1 MTRDGK
7 KSLNVSIGSIVTV
20 MICAGLLLA
29 GNGLFQTLMPL
40 RADQEGYSTTL
51 IGLLGTA
58 YFGGF
63 AIGCFFGPKLIMS
76 VGHVRSFAGAAAILT
91 VLCLAFPLF
100 IDPYF
105 WGLLRVLTGIC
116 LAALFIVVESWLNDR
131 SSNENRGR
139 ILSAYIIVTNLTT
152 MAGQLMVNLHS
163 TRENVLFMIVAMVI
177 CLSIVPLAL
186 TPTATPKPIPSAKL
200 DLKGLIKI
208 SPVGAVGCLLV
219 GAVEG
224 AFWSLAPV
232 FAQERGMIIADV
244 TLLMAAFVLGGAIS
258 QWPLGWASDK
268 MDRRYVIAG
277 LAFGTVITGLVIG
290 FAELPSG
297 WPTYAM
303 ALLHGA
309 LMVPL
314 YAMCLSHANDS
325 APNERMVEISGGLLL
340 AYSVGATAGPLA
352 AAVFMEDGNPGGLFV
367 FIAVVLAAL
376 GLFVTFRLLSAP
388 LTLKG
393 ERTDFVPVPK
403 TSPSVYSLETD
414 DEEEKI

>member
-1 MTRDGK
+1 MTDDA
-7 KSLNVSIGSIVTV
+7 KSVKGVSIGSIVTV
-20 MICAGLLLA
+20 LICAGLLLA

-51 IGLLGTA
+51 IGFLGTA

-91 VLCLAFPLF
+91 VLCLAFPLL

-105 WGLLRVLTGIC
+105 WGLLRVLTGAC

-139 ILSAYIIVTNLTT
+139 ILSTYIIVTNLTT

-163 TRENVLFMIVAMVI
+163 TRENVLFMIVAMII

-186 TPTATPKPIPSAKL
+186 TPTVTPKPIPSAKL
-200 DLKGLIKI
+200 DLKRLLKI
-208 SPVGAVGCLLV
+208 SPAGAVGCLLV

-232 FAQERGMIIADV
+232 FAQERGMAIADV
-244 TLLMAAFVLGGAIS
+244 TLLMAAFVLGGTLS

-268 MDRRYVIAG
+268 MDRRYVIAA
-277 LAFGTVITGLVIG
+277 LASGTVVTGLLIG
-290 FAELPSG
+290 FANLPEG
-297 WPTYAM
+297 WPSFAM

-314 YAMCLSHANDS
+314 YAMCLSHANDN
-325 APNERMVEISGGLLL
+325 APNELMVEISGGLLL

-352 AAVFMEDGNPGGLFV
+352 AAMFMEDGNPGGLFV
-367 FIAVVLAAL
+367 FIAAVLLAL
-376 GLFVTFRLLSAP
+376 ALFIIYRIIRAP
-388 LTLKG
+388 LG
-393 ERTDFVPVPK
+393 ERGERVDFYPVPK
-403 TSPSVYSLETD
+403 TSASVYSLETD
-414 DEEEKI
+414 DEE

>member
-1 MTRDGK
+1 MIHDSK
-7 KSLNVSIGSIVTV
+7 PHLNASIRSIVTV

-63 AIGCFFGPKLIMS
+63 AIGCFFGPRLIMS

-91 VLCLAFPLF
+91 VLCLAFPIF

-105 WGLLRVLTGIC
+105 WGILRVLTGVC

-131 SSNENRGR
+131 SSNANRGR

-152 MAGQLMVNLHS
+152 MAGQLMVNLYS
-163 TRENVLFMIVAMVI
+163 TRENMLFMIVAMVI
-177 CLSIVPLAL
+177 CFSIVPLAL

-200 DLKGLIKI
+200 DLKGLFKI

-232 FAQERGMIIADV
+232 FAQERGMAIADV

-268 MDRRYVIAG
+268 MDRRYVIASI
-277 LAFGTVITGLVIG
+277 AFGTVITGLIIG
-290 FAELPSG
+290 FADVPAG
-297 WPTYAM
+297 WPTYVIAM
-303 ALLHGA
+303 LHGG

-314 YAMCLSHANDS
+314 YAMCLSHANDH

-352 AAVFMEDGNPGGLFV
+352 AAVFMEGDNPGGLFV
-367 FIAVVLAAL
+367 FIAAVLLAL
-376 GLFVTFRLLSAP
+376 ALFVTYRLFSAP
-388 LTLKG
+388 LTERG
-393 ERTDFVPVPK
+393 EKVDFIPVPK

-414 DEEEKI
+414 DLE